1 MSDSIPYNNKYYM
14 MLSSE
19 HSHIRREGAE
29 HASDIRR
36 EGAEHASD
44 IRREAA
50 EHTSNIRREAAEHT
64 SDLRREGAEHT
75 NEIVKEALKSDFAL
89 RGDIKDSC
97 LDVANR
103 VGHST
108 DRIAAQL
115 TAHDT
120 RVADRFYSVGRD
132 TQDIRAQIVAQQ
144 QQMVAGFATV
154 AKDTEIASLKGILEG
169 QKNTAYLS
177 DKISTD
183 GEKTRELVNKQNDE
197 FLNRLL
203 IERQTELYSCCKPP
217 RCCHGYDGNNN
228 NNQIATQLAVLQNQ
242 VQAFASQLTET
253 RQGMVNFG
261 TMAGVGQSSTSNN
274 VR

>member
-36 EGAEHASD
+36 E
-44 IRREAA
+44 AA

-64 SDLRREGAEHT
+64 SDIRREGAAGT
-75 NEIVKEALKSDFAL
+75 CEIVKESLKSDFAL
-89 RGDIKDSC
+89 RGDVKDARFD
-97 LDVANR
+97 LADR
-103 VGHST
+103 VGNSA
-108 DRIAAQL
+108 DRIVDRIVE
-115 TAHDT
+115 HDAK
-120 RVADRFYSVGRD
+120 VADRFYSVGRD
-132 TQDIRAQIVAQQ
+132 TQDIRSQLVAQQ

-154 AKDTEIASLKGILEG
+154 TKDTEIASLKGILEG

-183 GEKTRELVNKQNDE
+183 GEKTRNLVVKNNDE
-197 FLNRLL
+197 WLNRLL
-203 IERQTELYSCCKPP
+203 IERQTELYSCCKP
-217 RCCHGYDGNNN
+217 RCCNGYDGNNN